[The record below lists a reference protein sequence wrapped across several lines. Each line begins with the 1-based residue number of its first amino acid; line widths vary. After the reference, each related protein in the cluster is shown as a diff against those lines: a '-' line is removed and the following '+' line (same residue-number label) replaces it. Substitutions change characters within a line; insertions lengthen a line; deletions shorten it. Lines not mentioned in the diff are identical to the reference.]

1 MLHAIISTNFV
12 NRRVLYDKLGV
23 NEGMFFENFVAQALT
38 CRGYDLLFHSR
49 SNPKVE
55 VDFLFRS
62 GIKVCPIEVKS
73 SGFRVHRSLD
83 WIIDRKPS
91 LLGDKYVVC
100 TGDFEIDNGI
110 TYLPFYMAHCL

>member
-1 MLHAIISTNFV
+1 M
-12 NRRVLYDKLGV
+12 
-23 NEGMFFENFVAQALT
+23 
-38 CRGYDLLFHSR
+38 
-49 SNPKVE
+49 E
-55 VDFLFRS
+55 VDFLFRN

-91 LLGDKYVVC
+91 LLGGKYVVC